1 MAESKILTI
10 GDAMNSARA
19 LVASVVLLGL
29 GLGLIFGYCHDSTIS
44 LGAAHPAAG
53 AAFKMVINTNGWP
66 AMLGPIATL
75 IGVLFFFAALVQ
87 AVLTELKTRE
97 VRKHEVDP
105 TT

>member
-1 MAESKILTI
+1 MAESKILII

-19 LVASVVLLGL
+19 LVASVVFLGL

-87 AVLTELKTRE
+87 AVLAAEHT
-97 VRKHEVDP
+97 
-105 TT
+105 